1 MTGILTKR
9 GSLETDTQK
18 EPTCNE
24 GKDQGKVSINP
35 GTQRRPS
42 NHQKLGEG
50 MEQICLTAFRRSSPA
65 NTLILDP
72 YPPEMKDNCETVI

>member
-1 MTGILTKR
+1 MTDILTKR
-9 GSLETDTQK
+9 ESLETDTQK

-24 GKDQGKVSINP
+24 GKGQGKVSINP

-50 MEQICLTAFRRSSPA
+50 HGTDRSHSLQKGPA
-65 NTLILDP
+65 LPIP
-72 YPPEMKDNCETVI
+72 

>member
-24 GKDQGKVSINP
+24 GKDQGNISINP
-35 GTQRRPS
+35 GTQRWPS
-42 NHQKLGEG
+42 NHRKLGEG
-50 MEQICLTAFRRSSPA
+50 HGTDLSHGPQKEPA
-65 NTLILDP
+65 LPIP
-72 YPPEMKDNCETVI
+72 